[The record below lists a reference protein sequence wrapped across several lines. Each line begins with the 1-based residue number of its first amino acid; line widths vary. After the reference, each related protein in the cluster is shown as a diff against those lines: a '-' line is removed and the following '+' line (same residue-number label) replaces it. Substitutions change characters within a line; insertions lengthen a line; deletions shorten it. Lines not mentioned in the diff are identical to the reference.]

1 MSMVQ
6 VIPVQ
11 KWKHYDELFLW
22 YIAHTIII
30 LKWCVIDSYITLFIC
45 QIVFDSI
52 TYCFIFPFV
61 ILQHRTGCFLKD
73 TRVT

>member
-11 KWKHYDELFLW
+11 KWKHYDEPFLW
-22 YIAHTIII
+22 YITHTVII
-30 LKWCVIDSYITLFIC
+30 LKRCVIDSYITLFIC